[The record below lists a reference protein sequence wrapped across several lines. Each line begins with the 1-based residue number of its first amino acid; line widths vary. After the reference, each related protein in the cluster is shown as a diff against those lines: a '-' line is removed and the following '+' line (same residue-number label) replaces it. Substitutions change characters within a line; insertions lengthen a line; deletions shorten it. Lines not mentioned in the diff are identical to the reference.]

1 MPKLNHGVSVSL
13 RYFMALLNLMT
24 PSSFQQGEGDCHC
37 HAGQLV
43 IQETRDAL
51 ADWRRCGD
59 PCHGSSMT
67 CMWTV
72 VSSVQFPACICM
84 RTPSPP
90 VPFCE

>member
-1 MPKLNHGVSVSL
+1 
-13 RYFMALLNLMT
+13 MT
-24 PSSFQQGEGDCHC
+24 PSSFQQGEGYCHC

-67 CMWTV
+67 
-72 VSSVQFPACICM
+72 
-84 RTPSPP
+84 
-90 VPFCE
+90 